1 MNKNF
6 SLDLTEIPR
15 ELKLILEIL
24 KGRNDERIILNKC
37 YTDINWAQFLEI
49 ANHHRVYPLVFS
61 QIKKKYKDLVPLS
74 VFKSLQQE
82 YKKNTYQ
89 MLQLSGEMELVS
101 TLFNENKIRLLFL
114 KGPVIAQELFGDISL
129 RTSKDLDILIS
140 ISDLKKA
147 ESLLL
152 NCGYQKEEK
161 LYILNEWKW
170 RTHHISY
177 YNPKKQIQIEIH
189 WRLNPFPSNEPSFN
203 NLWRRRRR
211 SGLTTAPIYYLGNE
225 DLFSYL
231 ITHGAR
237 HGWFRLRWLID
248 IDQMVLKGLN
258 TEKIIF
264 SLKKYKYNFQV
275 GQALILSSQLLDT
288 PVTKEFEK
296 LTKVNNSIKLA
307 QESICF
313 ICEKSQFK
321 YPQDY
326 MNAFKTEWQKFIS
339 IVMLIYPRYIDALTL
354 RLPRPLHFLYFPLRP
369 FIWIWRKRR
378 KFT

>member
-1 MNKNF
+1 MNNNF

-15 ELKLILEIL
+15 ELKLILDII
-24 KGRNDERIILNKC
+24 KGSNDESINSI
-37 YTDINWAQFLEI
+37 TDINWGEFLEL
-49 ANHHRVYPLVFS
+49 AKHHRVYPLVFS
-61 QIKKKYKDLVPLS
+61 QIKKKYQDLVPLS
-74 VFKSLQQE
+74 IFQSLQQE
-82 YKKNTYQ
+82 YKKNTFQ

-101 TLFNENKIRLLFL
+101 TLFNKNKIRLLFL

-147 ESLLL
+147 ERLLL

-161 LYILNEWKW
+161 NYLLNEWKW

-203 NLWRRRRR
+203 NLWRSRRV
-211 SGLTTAPIYYLGNE
+211 SGLTTAPIYYLGKE
-225 DLFSYL
+225 DLFLYL

-248 IDQMVLKGLN
+248 INQMVLKGLN
-258 TEKIIF
+258 TKKINS
-264 SLKKYKYNFQV
+264 SLKKYKYHFQV
-275 GQALILSSQLLDT
+275 GQALLLSSQLLGT
-288 PVTKEFEK
+288 PITEEFEK
-296 LTKVNNSIKLA
+296 LTKVNNSKKLA
-307 QESICF
+307 QESIYF
-313 ICEKSQFK
+313 ISEKSQFK

-326 MNAFKTEWQKFIS
+326 MNSFKTEWQKFIS

-354 RLPRPLHFLYFPLRP
+354 KLPRPLHFLYFPLRP

-378 KFT
+378 KFN